1 MQKKKI
7 WGTLGLLFLGAV
19 FGAILVSNFGYVRP
33 SYGEVQLGSKNE
45 PVQQIDGNLQSF
57 QDAFIE
63 VARKVTPSI
72 VEIKVVSKI
81 KEDPH
86 KGLQFFMPFDQMP
99 KEQEGLGS
107 GVIISDDGYIVTN
120 NHVVKNATSV
130 TVTLS
135 DKRNF
140 DAEVIGT
147 DPLTDLAVI
156 KIDAKGLTPVHFGD
170 SDKLKVGQWV
180 MAIGNPLS
188 FSSTVTAGIV
198 SAKNRSLRL
207 IKNSYGVENFIQTDA
222 VINPGNSGGALVDLH
237 GSLVGINSAIATN
250 GFSASYIGYG
260 FAIPV
265 NLVKSVANDLIEN
278 GEVSRGYIGVR
289 IEAVTDATARAVGLD
304 KPEGVLIQDIV
315 KDGAASK
322 KDIKAGDIILEIDG
336 RAVNQ
341 PNTLQNYIAQKR
353 AGDTVK
359 LLIFR
364 DGEKIERYV
373 TLKAPDGKTER
384 HVRKKKSKKENNNFD
399 VVKFDNIG
407 LQVRNMHDSEYND
420 FNVDNGVLIVNVER
434 FSKAEEAGLGRGLVI
449 LEVDRKKIDDVSQL
463 KDILDDKE
471 GSAVLLQV
479 IYPDG
484 NKRFVGL
491 EIPKK

>member
-33 SYGEVQLGSKNE
+33 SYGEVQLGSKSE

-57 QDAFIE
+57 QDAFVE
-63 VARKVTPSI
+63 VAQKVTPSI

-86 KGLQFFMPFDQMP
+86 KGMNFFFPFEQMP

-140 DAEVIGT
+140 NAEVIGT

-156 KIDAKGLTPVHFGD
+156 KIDAKGLTPVYFGD

-207 IKNSYGVENFIQTDA
+207 IKDSYGVENFIQTDA

-237 GSLVGINSAIATN
+237 GSLVGINTAIATN
-250 GFSASYIGYG
+250 GFSSSYIGYG

-289 IEAVTDATARAVGLD
+289 IEAVSDATARAVGLD

-322 KDIKAGDIILEIDG
+322 KDIKPGDIILKIDD
-336 RAVNQ
+336 RDVNQ
-341 PNTLQNYIAQKR
+341 PNTLQSYIAQKR

-364 DGEKIERYV
+364 DGDKIERYV
-373 TLKAPDGKTER
+373 TLKAPDGKT
-384 HVRKKKSKKENNNFD
+384 KKHLKKRREKKGNKDFE

-407 LQVRNMHDSEYND
+407 MQVRNMHDKEYND
-420 FNVDNGVLIVNVER
+420 LNVDNGVLIVNVER

-449 LEVDRKKIDDVSQL
+449 VEVDRKKIDDVSQL
-463 KDILDDKE
+463 KDILDSKE

-491 EIPKK
+491 EIPKE

>member
-7 WGTLGLLFLGAV
+7 WGTLGILFLGAI
-19 FGAILVSNFGYVRP
+19 FGAVLVSNFGYVRP
-33 SYGEVQLGSKNE
+33 TYGEVQLGSKDE
-45 PVQQIDGNLQSF
+45 PVQQISGNIQSF
-57 QDAFIE
+57 EDAFVE
-63 VARKVTPSI
+63 VAKKVTPSI

-86 KGLQFFMPFDQMP
+86 KGLQFFFPFENMP
-99 KEQEGLGS
+99 KEHEGLGS

-156 KIDAKGLTPVHFGD
+156 KIDAKGLPPVHFGD
-170 SDKLKVGQWV
+170 SDQLKVGQWV

-237 GSLVGINSAIATN
+237 GSLVGINTAIATN
-250 GFSASYIGYG
+250 GFSGSYIGYG

-265 NLVKSVANDLIEN
+265 NLVKSVADDLIQN

-322 KDIKAGDIILEIDG
+322 KDIKAGDIILQIDDKE
-336 RAVNQ
+336 VNQ
-341 PNTLQNYIAQKR
+341 PNTLQSYIAQKR

-359 LLIFR
+359 LLIYR
-364 DGEKIERYV
+364 NGEKIERYV
-373 TLKAPDGKTER
+373 KLKAPKDKQSKHFRKKSSKKGKT
-384 HVRKKKSKKENNNFD
+384 NFEIK
-399 VVKFDNIG
+399 KFDNIG
-407 LQVRNMHDSEYND
+407 ISVRNMHNSEYD
-420 FNVDNGVLIVNVER
+420 DYNVDNGVLIVNVER

-449 LEVDRKKIDDVSQL
+449 VEVDRKKIDDVSQL
-463 KDILDDKE
+463 EDILNSKK

-491 EIPKK
+491 EIPKE